1 MVKGKNG
8 IGKKRTKASARE
20 RRGSRG
26 KALSL
31 PRRRPAALVRGRVPR
46 KEGSSVGDWG
56 GLTHTGCLSGGSGCH
71 RVGAEGES
79 HRVGGQVD
87 GHA

>member
-26 KALSL
+26 KA
-31 PRRRPAALVRGRVPR
+31 
-46 KEGSSVGDWG
+46 
-56 GLTHTGCLSGGSGCH
+56 
-71 RVGAEGES
+71 
-79 HRVGGQVD
+79 
-87 GHA
+87 